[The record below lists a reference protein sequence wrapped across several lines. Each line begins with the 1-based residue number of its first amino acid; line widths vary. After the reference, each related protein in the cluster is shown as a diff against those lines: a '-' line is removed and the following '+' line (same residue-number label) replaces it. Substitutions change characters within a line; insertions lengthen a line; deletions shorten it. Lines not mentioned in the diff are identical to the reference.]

1 MLQEYFHPVIVY
13 LHHNPHGAGI
23 IAFLISCCEA
33 LAVVGTIIPGSV
45 TMTAV
50 GALIGSKVIP
60 AGSTLIWVVFG
71 AIFGD
76 SVSYLIGLYY
86 KERIH
91 KFWPFTRFPYWLT
104 KGEKFF
110 RAHGGKSVIIGRFF
124 GPVRSMVPLIAGIL
138 NMRPLPFL
146 SAAVPSATIWAIG
159 YITPGILLGALSTEL
174 PKGLALEFIAIVL
187 LTIMIIV
194 LLTWSIRYCS
204 LLLADKIDKELKEIW
219 QYLQS
224 RKKTHWIT
232 RILTDPRHPE
242 NHRQLILAVY
252 TIIAGSLFIL
262 ILTNVLSN
270 GILTTFNSP
279 IYHLLRSLRTNIIDN
294 ILITFTI
301 LGSKEVM
308 ITSSGLILIWL
319 IVNRYWR
326 TAVHWLMTVLLCSA
340 STIIFKSLF
349 FLPRP
354 GNLLHGP
361 IDSSFP
367 SGHTCLTLG
376 LVGFLGILISQE
388 LKPRYRRI
396 PYYFIA
402 VVTGLVAFSRLYL
415 GAHFLTDIVGSTF
428 LAITIILLITISYR
442 RSHIAHIPPQKLF
455 VTSTIIFMSVWLVF
469 GIYNFNR
476 VRHNYTLY
484 WPTCITTFAAWQQ
497 HTAKC
502 IPLYRTNRLGH
513 PIDAFNIEWIGNLSD
528 IQQKFTKQ
536 GWHYHES
543 TLTLIGLLQRFG
555 DKYHLPLL
563 PQTYQNQ
570 YPVLMMTK
578 NNGNKAIILRLWKSN
593 IYIKNINTPFWLGVL
608 DYRYPTHKLFII
620 KLPQVKTLF
629 PDATHEL
636 IPFLNDYKWKM
647 IIYLKQKQPEIMQKL
662 NWDGKIL
669 LIH

>member
-1 MLQEYFHPVIVY
+1 MLQEYLHPVIIY
-13 LHHNPHGAGI
+13 LHQNPHSAGI
-23 IAFLISCCEA
+23 IAFIISSCEA
-33 LAVVGTIIPGSV
+33 LAVIGTIVPGSV

-60 AGSTLIWVVFG
+60 TGSTLIWIVCG

-91 KFWPFTRFPYWLT
+91 KFWPFNRYPHWLE
-104 KGEKFF
+104 KGENFF

-138 NMRPLPFL
+138 KMRPLPFL
-146 SAAVPSATIWAIG
+146 LAAVPSATIWAIG
-159 YITPGILLGALSTEL
+159 YITPGILLGALSMEL

-187 LTIMIIV
+187 LIIMIIV
-194 LLTWSIRYCS
+194 LLIWSIRYCS
-204 LLLADKIDKELKEIW
+204 LLLADKIDAELKEIW
-219 QYLQS
+219 RYLQT

-252 TIIAGSLFIL
+252 TIIAVFLFIL

-270 GILTTFNSP
+270 GIFTTLNSP
-279 IYHLLRSLRTNIIDN
+279 IYHLLRSLRTNIIDDV
-294 ILITFTI
+294 LIPFTI

-308 ITSSGLILIWL
+308 ITSAGLILIWL

-326 TAVHWLMTVLLCSA
+326 TAVHWLLMVLLCSA
-340 STIIFKSLF
+340 SITTFKSLF
-349 FLPRP
+349 PLPRP
-354 GNLLHGP
+354 GNLLHSP
-361 IDSSFP
+361 IDASFP

-376 LVGFLGILISQE
+376 LIGFLGTLIAQE
-388 LKPRYRRI
+388 LKPGYRRI
-396 PYYFIA
+396 PYYIIA
-402 VVTGLVAFSRLYL
+402 LVTGLVAFSRLYL
-415 GAHFLTDIVGSTF
+415 GVHYLTDVVGGIF
-428 LAITIILLITISYR
+428 LAITIILLTTVSYR
-442 RSHIAHIPPQKLF
+442 RSNIPHILPYKF
-455 VTSTIIFMSVWLVF
+455 FMTSLTIFLSVWLVF
-469 GIYNFNR
+469 GIYDFNR
-476 VRHNYTLY
+476 VRHDYTLY
-484 WPTCITTFAAWQQ
+484 WPTCTITFDTWQQ

-502 IPLYRTNRLGH
+502 IPLYRINRLGH
-513 PIDAFNIEWIGNLSD
+513 PIDSFNIEWIGNLSD
-528 IQQKFTKQ
+528 IQQKLTKQ
-536 GWHYHES
+536 GWQYHES
-543 TLTLIGLLQRFG
+543 TLTLIGLVKRLGNQ
-555 DKYHLPLL
+555 YHLPLL

-620 KLPQVKTLF
+620 KLPQAKELF

-636 IPFLNDYKWKM
+636 IPFLKDYKWKM
-647 IIYLKQKQPEIMQKL
+647 ITYPKHRQPVALQKL
-662 NWDGKIL
+662 HWDGKIL